1 MSSKILDFFVVLAIS
16 TIFLSCNHVQT
27 NQGEINQKAKL
38 QILYFHSTFRCP
50 TCNAIENNTKKVLNE
65 RFKSQMDD
73 EILNFASFTI
83 EKKENR
89 ALIEKY
95 QISYTHLLLVKAD
108 GTITD
113 FTYTAFEY
121 AYGEPAKYEAL
132 LKDEIDKNLK

>member
-1 MSSKILDFFVVLAIS
+1 M
-16 TIFLSCNHVQT
+16 SCNHSRT
-27 NQGEINQKAKL
+27 NEGEINPKAKL
-38 QILYFHSTFRCP
+38 QVLYFHSAIRCP
-50 TCNAIENNTKKVLNE
+50 TCNAIENNTKKVLKE
-65 RFKSQMDD
+65 RFKSQMDN
-73 EILNFASFTI
+73 EIINFASFTI

-121 AYGEPAKYEAL
+121 AYGEPSKYEAL